1 MPKPPP
7 LALVTGA
14 TSGIGLAVARRL
26 AQSGYDLLLTGR
38 DLGRGQDA
46 VTNILE
52 ETGRNATFIPL
63 PSDDWQRYGT
73 LIDAMGQKTLDVVV
87 VSAAEGIQAHL
98 VDTAREDFERI
109 LRINVLAPQYLIQR
123 LLPHLS
129 QPAAV
134 ILISSDAGID
144 GEQALG
150 AYSVTKAA
158 LNMLGRMLA
167 LDLAPRQVRVNVVCP
182 GDTVPGMRYLLRPH
196 EKTRSQEDMLAWPI
210 PPRGRLGTAEDTA
223 ALVAFLASPQAD
235 FIVGSVMLVDGGSR
249 AGRSDSTLGNSGR
262 LHDSPAPCVKKTK

>member
-7 LALVTGA
+7 LALVTGG
-14 TSGIGLAVARRL
+14 TSGIGLAVALRL
-26 AQSGYDLLLTGR
+26 AQSGYDLLVTGR
-38 DLGRGQDA
+38 DLSRGQDA
-46 VTNILE
+46 VANIMQ
-52 ETGRNATFIPL
+52 ETGRVATFVPL
-63 PSDDWQRYGT
+63 RSDDWQQYGT
-73 LIDAMGQKTLDVVV
+73 LIEAIGQRTVGVVV

-98 VDTAREDFERI
+98 VDTPREEFERI
-109 LRINVLAPQYLIQR
+109 LRINVLAPHYLIQH
-123 LLPHLS
+123 LQSHLS
-129 QPAAV
+129 RPASV

-167 LDLAPRQVRVNVVCP
+167 LDLAPCEVRVNVVCP

-196 EKTRSQEDMLAWPI
+196 ETSRSQEDMLAWPV

-249 AGRSDSTLGNSGR
+249 AGRVDSNRTS
-262 LHDSPAPCVKKTK
+262 

>member
-26 AQSGYDLLLTGR
+26 AQSGNDLLVTGR
-38 DLGRGQDA
+38 DPSRGHDA
-46 VTNILE
+46 AANIMQ
-52 ETGRNATFIPL
+52 ETGNVTTFIPL
-63 PSDDWQRYGT
+63 PSDDWQQYKH
-73 LIDAMGQKTLDVVV
+73 LIEAIGQRTLDVVV
-87 VSAAEGIQAHL
+87 VSAAEGIQAPL
-98 VDTAREDFERI
+98 VDTAREDFERL
-109 LRINVLAPQYLIQR
+109 LRINVLAPQYLIQC
-123 LLPHLS
+123 LKPHLS
-129 QPAAV
+129 RPASV
-134 ILISSDAGID
+134 VLISSDAGIE

-167 LDLAPRQVRVNVVCP
+167 LDLAPHEVRVNVVCP

-196 EKTRSQEDMLAWPI
+196 ETARSQEDMLAWPI
-210 PPRGRLGTAEDTA
+210 PPRGRLGRAEDTA
-223 ALVAFLASPQAD
+223 ELVAFLASSKAD

-249 AGRSDSTLGNSGR
+249 AGRIGSTS
-262 LHDSPAPCVKKTK
+262 